1 MYKRQGNGSIKE
13 VKNSLMLL
21 TTMMQSYYA
30 KPVILLIDEYDA
42 VSYTHLDVYK
52 RQVLNSIVI
61 VSNDDLTLERKIR
74 KYVEDAG
81 KKIGS
86 AEFIQ
91 YDRNHHFIFV
101 LSDQACRPG
110 GIAMDESGIR
120 RQPV

>member
-1 MYKRQGNGSIKE
+1 
-13 VKNSLMLL
+13 
-21 TTMMQSYYA
+21 MQITIFSVWMTFVWCNIFIVLCY
-30 KPVILLIDEYDA
+30 IL
-42 VSYTHLDVYK
+42 
-52 RQVLNSIVI
+52 
-61 VSNDDLTLERKIR
+61 RKT
-74 KYVEDAG
+74 
-81 KKIGS
+81 IGS

>member
-1 MYKRQGNGSIKE
+1 MMRNKNANNDIFGLDDVRL
-13 VKNSLMLL
+13 VKHFYC
-21 TTMMQSYYA
+21 T
-30 KPVILLIDEYDA
+30 
-42 VSYTHLDVYK
+42 
-52 RQVLNSIVI
+52 VLHSQK
-61 VSNDDLTLERKIR
+61 T
-74 KYVEDAG
+74 
-81 KKIGS
+81 IGS

>member
-1 MYKRQGNGSIKE
+1 
-13 VKNSLMLL
+13 
-21 TTMMQSYYA
+21 MQITIFSVWMTFVWCNIFIVLCY
-30 KPVILLIDEYDA
+30 IL
-42 VSYTHLDVYK
+42 
-52 RQVLNSIVI
+52 
-61 VSNDDLTLERKIR
+61 
-74 KYVEDAG
+74 
-81 KKIGS
+81 GS

>member
-1 MYKRQGNGSIKE
+1 
-13 VKNSLMLL
+13 
-21 TTMMQSYYA
+21 MQITIFS
-30 KPVILLIDEYDA
+30 VWMTFVWCNIFI
-42 VSYTHLDVYK
+42 
-52 RQVLNSIVI
+52 VLCYQK
-61 VSNDDLTLERKIR
+61 T
-74 KYVEDAG
+74 
-81 KKIGS
+81 IGS